1 MTMYLEHFGLREA
14 PFKITPHTEFFFAGA
29 NRGET
34 LEALIYAITSGEGI
48 VKVTGEVGSGKTMLC
63 RVLMERLPKSVET
76 IYFAVPSLSPD
87 ELIAT
92 VANDLGVNTDGI
104 NITKVIRAL
113 QIRLIEI
120 YGNGKRV
127 VALIDEAHAM
137 PVETLDQIRMLSN
150 LETSHEKLIQIVLF
164 GQPEL
169 DEHLSMPNI
178 RQLKERI
185 THSFNL
191 LPLPARDIKDYLNF
205 RLRAAGYRGPDLFNP
220 DALKL
225 ITEASEGLT
234 RRINIYADKTLLAAY
249 AGGTHTITANHVRA
263 AITDTQI
270 ILPGA
275 ASSRYQR
282 GLTIAASVLA
292 GTVIGFVAGRY
303 SMSPA
308 SSSPSSVSIA
318 PATATTITPSL
329 QPSQAAN
336 GGITKSGD
344 AHATPEVAVANTMT
358 VSAGTA
364 VVAESI
370 VPAKTGSSAVAAPIP
385 PTPTGRPATASA
397 ASAAAPT
404 VAASPNALLAAS
416 ESPNKVSGTDWLSK
430 RMATDAARI
439 ATLSKDRYA
448 IQLMNADERGQLAI
462 ESYLR
467 AANQELNPDLVMVL
481 PTGSAVNPRV
491 SVLYGN
497 FDGPTEAGHEL
508 VSLPAKLSKFRPYA
522 RSFGAIR
529 EGARAA
535 TP

>member
-48 VKVTGEVGSGKTMLC
+48 VKVTGEVGAGKTMLC

-87 ELIAT
+87 ELLAT
-92 VANDLGVNTDGI
+92 VANDLGLSTDGG
-104 NITKVIRAL
+104 NITKLIRAL
-113 QIRLIEI
+113 QVRLIEI
-120 YGNGKRV
+120 HGSGKRV

-137 PVETLDQIRMLSN
+137 PVETLDQIRLLSN

-169 DEHLSMPNI
+169 DQHLSMPNI

-205 RLRAAGYRGPDLFNP
+205 RLRAAGYHGPDLFSP
-220 DALKL
+220 EALKL

-249 AGGTHTITANHVRA
+249 AAGTHTITADHVRA

-270 ILPGA
+270 VFHAPQSSRKKRWLAIGVSLLMGA
-275 ASSRYQR
+275 A
-282 GLTIAASVLA
+282 
-292 GTVIGFVAGRY
+292 IGFAAGRY
-303 SMSPA
+303 STSA
-308 SSSPSSVSIA
+308 TVNSTSETNA
-318 PATATTITPSL
+318 PTSAVPTAQGAI
-329 QPSQAAN
+329 Q
-336 GGITKSGD
+336 GITKR
-344 AHATPEVAVANTMT
+344 PEVAATSTAQVAKPAADDAAPAI
-358 VSAGTA
+358 AGD
-364 VVAESI
+364 SRI
-370 VPAKTGSSAVAAPIP
+370 VLKPAVAIPVAAQAPVSRNAPVP
-385 PTPTGRPATASA
+385 PPHLAAPAVTAATTPAA
-397 ASAAAPT
+397 ASVENLHKLPDA
-404 VAASPNALLAAS
+404 
-416 ESPNKVSGTDWLSK
+416 DWLDK
-430 RMATDAARI
+430 RMAADAARI
-439 ATLSKDRYA
+439 AALPKERYG
-448 IQLMNADERGQLAI
+448 IQLMTADQRGLAAI

-467 AANQELNPDLVMVL
+467 AASRELDPDLIMVF
-481 PTGSAVNPRV
+481 PTGNADNPRV

-497 FDGPTEAGHEL
+497 FDGRTDAIAEL
-508 VSLPAKLSKFRPYA
+508 GSLPARVSKFRPYI

-529 EGARAA
+529 NDVRSGA
-535 TP
+535 P

>member
-270 ILPGA
+270 VLPGA

-303 SMSPA
+303 SMPPA
-308 SSSPSSVSIA
+308 SSSPPSVSIA
-318 PATATTITPSL
+318 PATATTIAPSL
-329 QPSQAAN
+329 QPPQTAN
-336 GGITKSGD
+336 GGITVSGD
-344 AHATPEVAVANTMT
+344 ARATPEVAVANTMT
-358 VSAGTA
+358 VTAPTA
-364 VVAESI
+364 VVAGI
-370 VPAKTGSSAVAAPIP
+370 VSAKIGSSAVAAPIP

-404 VAASPNALLAAS
+404 VAASPNALRAAS

-497 FDGPTEAGHEL
+497 FDGPTEAGYVL
-508 VSLPAKLSKFRPYA
+508 GSLPARLSKFRPYA

-529 EGARAA
+529 EGARSV

>member
-1 MTMYLEHFGLREA
+1 MYLEHFGLREA

-282 GLTIAASVLA
+282 WLTIAASVLA

-370 VPAKTGSSAVAAPIP
+370 APAKTGSSAVATPIP

>member
-87 ELIAT
+87 ELLAT
-92 VANDLGVNTDGI
+92 IANDLGVSTDGI

-113 QIRLIEI
+113 QVRLIEI
-120 YGNGKRV
+120 YGSGKRV

-137 PVETLDQIRMLSN
+137 PVETLDQIRLLSN

-275 ASSRYQR
+275 ASSRR
-282 GLTIAASVLA
+282 IRWLATAAAVLIGIAV
-292 GTVIGFVAGRY
+292 GFVAGRY
-303 SMSPA
+303 SMSTAPLA
-308 SSSPSSVSIA
+308 PSSDSIA
-318 PATATTITPSL
+318 PATAVAPSP
-329 QPSQAAN
+329 QPTQIAN
-336 GGITKSGD
+336 GDITKS
-344 AHATPEVAVANTMT
+344 AAAIVPPEVTVANTAA
-358 VSAGTA
+358 SNAGT
-364 VVAESI
+364 VAAAEPL
-370 VPAKTGSSAVAAPIP
+370 VTAKTGASVVAAPILS
-385 PTPTGRPATASA
+385 TPNGLPAPASAPKATA
-397 ASAAAPT
+397 PT
-404 VAASPNALLAAS
+404 TAASPGATLDAGENLKS
-416 ESPNKVSGTDWLSK
+416 GSGTDWLSK
-430 RMATDAARI
+430 RIATDAARI

-448 IQLMNADERGQLAI
+448 IQLMNADERAQSAI

-467 AANQELNPDLVMVL
+467 VASQELKPHLIMVFA
-481 PTGSAVNPRV
+481 TGNAVNPRV

-508 VSLPAKLSKFRPYA
+508 SSLPARLSKFRPYA

-529 EGARAA
+529 DGARTG

>member
-14 PFKITPHTEFFFAGA
+14 PFKITPHTEFFFGGA

-113 QIRLIEI
+113 QVRLIEI
-120 YGNGKRV
+120 YGSGKRV

-137 PVETLDQIRMLSN
+137 PVETLDQIRLLSN

-169 DEHLSMPNI
+169 DEHLSLPNI

-205 RLRAAGYRGPDLFNP
+205 RLRAAGYHGPDLFSTE
-220 DALKL
+220 ALKL

-234 RRINIYADKTLLAAY
+234 RRINIYADKTLLAAF
-249 AGGTHTITANHVRA
+249 ATNTHTITTNHVRA

-270 ILPGA
+270 ILPVSKSGRNKLWFA
-275 ASSRYQR
+275 
-282 GLTIAASVLA
+282 IAASLLMGAAV
-292 GTVIGFVAGRY
+292 GFAAGRY
-303 SMSPA
+303 SISA
-308 SSSPSSVSIA
+308 TSA
-318 PATATTITPSL
+318 PFATATSAPSSAATVSLSANRVVTNSPIAPITSL
-329 QPSQAAN
+329 GQATLPVPDA
-336 GGITKSGD
+336 GAPVVTGD
-344 AHATPEVAVANTMT
+344 AKIAAATGT
-358 VSAGTA
+358 VIPTA
-364 VVAESI
+364 
-370 VPAKTGSSAVAAPIP
+370 AKP
-385 PTPTGRPATASA
+385 PTPKDVPVPSSITAARVASVAVVLAPASDEN
-397 ASAAAPT
+397 
-404 VAASPNALLAAS
+404 VNKALGTNRLNERLAA
-416 ESPNKVSGTDWLSK
+416 
-430 RMATDAARI
+430 DAARI
-439 ATLSKDRYA
+439 AALPKDRYA
-448 IQLMNADERGQLAI
+448 IQLMNADQRGQSAI
-462 ESYLR
+462 ETYLR
-467 AANQELNPDLVMVL
+467 AAGRELNPDLIMVF
-481 PTGSAVNPRV
+481 PTGSADNPRV

-497 FDGPTEAGHEL
+497 FDGPTEASAEL
-508 VSLPAKLSKFRPYA
+508 GDLPARIGKFRPYV
-522 RSFGAIR
+522 RSFGAVQD
-529 EGARAA
+529 GVRAG
-535 TP
+535 TPKVN

>member
-87 ELIAT
+87 ELLAT
-92 VANDLGVNTDGI
+92 IANDLGVSTDGI

-113 QIRLIEI
+113 QVRLIEI
-120 YGNGKRV
+120 YGSGKRV

-137 PVETLDQIRMLSN
+137 PVETLDQIRLLSN

-275 ASSRYQR
+275 ASSRR
-282 GLTIAASVLA
+282 NRWLATVAAVLI
-292 GTVIGFVAGRY
+292 GITVGFVAGRY
-303 SMSPA
+303 SMSAAP
-308 SSSPSSVSIA
+308 SSSSSVSIA
-318 PATATTITPSL
+318 PAAATALAPPL
-329 QPSQAAN
+329 QPAQIAN

-344 AHATPEVAVANTMT
+344 AVVPPEVAVSNTMAGITGT
-358 VSAGTA
+358 V
-364 VVAESI
+364 VVADST
-370 VPAKTGSSAVAAPIP
+370 VPAKTGTPAVAAPIL
-385 PTPTGRPATASA
+385 PTPKGMPAP
-397 ASAAAPT
+397 SAAAPT
-404 VAASPNALLAAS
+404 VAASPNAPLAAAENLNK
-416 ESPNKVSGTDWLSK
+416 ESGSDWLSK
-430 RMATDAARI
+430 RIATDAARI

-448 IQLMNADERGQLAI
+448 IQLMSADERAQSAI
-462 ESYLR
+462 EAYLR
-467 AANQELNPDLVMVL
+467 VASQELKPDLIMVFS
-481 PTGSAVNPRV
+481 TGNAVNPRV

-497 FDGPTEAGHEL
+497 FDGSAEAGNEIS
-508 VSLPAKLSKFRPYA
+508 SLPARLSKFRPYA

-529 EGARAA
+529 EGARAG